1 MKYLRFMLTFTLP
14 VLVMV
19 GASGAANSADDQK
32 RWNVV
37 CQDDNKPASCRMEQ
51 NLYVSKELDS
61 GQKQSG
67 KILGVTILYVTN
79 QKTGEREPH
88 MNLML
93 PLGVDLRAGV
103 VFRVDKQAETQL
115 RFLTCT
121 DRGCE
126 TALPVS
132 DKMLEN
138 MLDGREMQVGFRGWG
153 SQQTSVVKV
162 SLIGFTRAFSAL
174 G

>member
-1 MKYLRFMLTFTLP
+1 MVVAISLP
-14 VLVMV
+14 
-19 GASGAANSADDQK
+19 ARSADNNK
-32 RWNVV
+32 RWDVI
-37 CQDDNKPASCRMEQ
+37 CQDDGNPSTCRMEQ
-51 NLYVSKELDS
+51 NLYVSKELEG
-61 GQKQSG
+61 GQKKAG
-67 KILGVTILYVTN
+67 KVLGVTILYITN

-103 VFRVDKQAETQL
+103 VFRVDQKKETQL
-115 RFLTCT
+115 RYLTCT
-121 DRGCE
+121 QRGCE
-126 TALPVS
+126 TALPVG
-132 DKMLEN
+132 DKLLES

-162 SLIGFTRAFSAL
+162 SLIGFTRAFSTL